1 MIKHSLNQVRGE
13 KNDAY
18 VSDAVMIFA
27 DEQNLF
33 EGTILEKCS
42 KHIDVILIN
51 LKPGESIKE
60 HKHITSEEIVHVLEG
75 SGKIIQP
82 NQVQDVIPQD
92 IVFLEKDVKHG
103 FEAGPNGMKL
113 LAFHGPPM
121 HERIS

>member
-1 MIKHSLNQVRGE
+1 MIKHSLNNVKGE

-42 KHIDVILIN
+42 NHIDVILIN

-60 HKHITSEEIVHVLEG
+60 HKHITSEEIVQVLEG
-75 SGKIIQP
+75 SGQITQG
-82 NQVQDVIPQD
+82 QVVKDVVAQD
-92 IVFLEKDVKHG
+92 IRPV
-103 FEAGPNGMKL
+103 
-113 LAFHGPPM
+113 AF
-121 HERIS
+121 